1 MTSLDN
7 VIGMVMDHLTVQRES
22 QRERQARQLI
32 KNRARDEN
40 MIFKVCKRI
49 IQLKHNIG
57 IEVEPLAPTTD
68 IIVIRT
74 NLYEETLIFPK
85 YPILVAASNTTPTDF
100 LAAN

>member
-57 IEVEPLAPTTD
+57 IEVEPLAPTRD

-74 NLYEETLIFPK
+74 NLYEETFIFPK
-85 YPILVAASNTTPTDF
+85 YLVAASSTTPTDF